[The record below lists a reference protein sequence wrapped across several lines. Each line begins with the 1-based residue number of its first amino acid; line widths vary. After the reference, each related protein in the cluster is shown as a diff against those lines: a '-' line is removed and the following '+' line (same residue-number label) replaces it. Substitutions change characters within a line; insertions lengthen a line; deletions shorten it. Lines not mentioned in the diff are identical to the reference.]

1 MEDEGQVANDR
12 QRAEVFDALG
22 HPTRIGIL
30 KALSEGPLGF
40 ADLKKKTSIDSSGH
54 LQHHLT
60 KLNGL
65 IKTDEYGKYCLS
77 DQGKDAL
84 ITVQTVENA
93 SPKSIISEKTHKRHF
108 SAKIGLK
115 PVALLLVALLIASS
129 AIAVFEYNQAIG
141 LKKENTFFNGLNPE
155 SAAYYNSQFG
165 SIVPSTNVNSSFAP
179 PISMYQALLIGLES
193 QGYTKT
199 LLQGMSISINLSHWY
214 MIANSTSGTMQGG
227 GLNGLLPMTNP
238 PENYSDIYS
247 NGVIYLYVWQIDIQ
261 RTDLMSLSNS
271 VLPQQILVDASTGS
285 LVTEISPY

>member
-1 MEDEGQVANDR
+1 MTA
-12 QRAEVFDALG
+12 
-22 HPTRIGIL
+22 
-30 KALSEGPLGF
+30 
-40 ADLKKKTSIDSSGH
+40 ADTFNITSTN
-54 LQHHLT
+54 LT
-60 KLNGL
+60 AL

-84 ITVQTVENA
+84 LTVQTVENA

-115 PVALLLVALLIASS
+115 PVALLFVALLIASS

-155 SAAYYNSQFG
+155 AAAYYNSQFG